1 MICGLRNGIPLL
13 RMTILL
19 PWLLKIYHLWNIYN
33 TDLNLEQDNND
44 MTDEDK
50 NDSDVF
56 SDYDA
61 GLNFTD

>member
-1 MICGLRNGIPLL
+1 
-13 RMTILL
+13 MTILL

-33 TDLNLEQDNND
+33 TDSNLEQDNND

-56 SDYDA
+56 SDYVA